1 MKFYIKEWDDQT
13 VSLMTSMGHVLGYF
27 PSVFDALQTCEAW
40 YQHNRKEP
48 KHDVLIHSRDGVV
61 VDMEQSKAA

>member
-27 PSVFDALQTCEAW
+27 PSVYDALQTCEAW
-40 YQHNRKEP
+40 YQHNKKEP
-48 KHDVLIHSRDGVV
+48 QHEVLVHSRDTAPS
-61 VDMEQSKAA
+61 DFDHPEAA